1 MSCYITSYITCY
13 IILHVILILHDWFQ
27 KIILNMNYSLS
38 IILKIESYFGTH
50 CRDCD
55 FLYYTATISVS
66 YGLPHLLMHV
76 ILTKAV

>member
-1 MSCYITSYITCY
+1 MLYYMLYNMLYLYYMIGFKKLYPG
-13 IILHVILILHDWFQ
+13 
-27 KIILNMNYSLS
+27 LNMNYSLS

-66 YGLPHLLMHV
+66 YSLPHLLMHV
-76 ILTKAV
+76 ILTKAVI